1 MIKAL
6 LFVRIRKIGSVKI
19 GQCLFLGNALL
30 RFCQMRRKNEL
41 HFVVLQWC
49 ASWRIIM
56 IRKYKIKYMYFRF
69 VSWLIPKIHIHVLPW
84 IVYAN
89 FHTILISKKR
99 RTVLSAELF
108 IDMLLIITF
117 CPCRAFLG
125 RVAQELGISF
135 ATSGSVSFR
144 CKTRKFLD
152 ELSYCARNR
161 RSVSKGRRK
170 HNRRKMPFSVLV

>member
-1 MIKAL
+1 MDNIFFQAKHYSESVKCAERINYIL
-6 LFVRIRKIGSVKI
+6 LFYNDVHVDVPLWYENMKSSKCTSVM
-19 GQCLFLGNALL
+19 N
-30 RFCQMRRKNEL
+30 
-41 HFVVLQWC
+41 VVDEGRL
-49 ASWRIIM
+49 
-56 IRKYKIKYMYFRF
+56 
-69 VSWLIPKIHIHVLPW
+69 
-84 IVYAN
+84 
-89 FHTILISKKR
+89 
-99 RTVLSAELF
+99 TVLSAELF

-117 CPCRAFLG
+117 CPCRALLG